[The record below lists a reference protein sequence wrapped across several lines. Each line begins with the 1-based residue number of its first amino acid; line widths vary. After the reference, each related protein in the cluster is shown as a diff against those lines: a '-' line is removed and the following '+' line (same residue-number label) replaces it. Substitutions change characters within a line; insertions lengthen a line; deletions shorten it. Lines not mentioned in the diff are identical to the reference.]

1 MLRHN
6 YSHDAELLD
15 YEVTDYDTKYQKE
28 TGINVSR
35 MRLPE
40 RYDISKF
47 YKRNTR
53 DSYVLRDGEIIKRN
67 KGEYGQ
73 WRNKPEEELIQ
84 FAEDFDW
91 QITYS
96 FPDEIRDNSLPNG
109 GVYGGSN
116 VTYRRLYLILC
127 EHFNDKEY
135 FIDTYFNEVYPDT
148 MKPVVDKEL
157 AKVKKELIEVAE
169 KELEG
174 AVPTKSGKLDRRYK
188 INRVIQTKL
197 NKYERFA
204 QQWEDSVGEDLAQLI
219 KADIINALSTGQI
232 SLKHINSS
240 ETWRRRLK
248 LELDSEHIFYATS
261 RLINS
266 IQLFV
271 KIGGNRKW
279 QTSQGILV

>member
-6 YSHDAELLD
+6 YSKNAELLD
-15 YEVTDYDTKYQKE
+15 YETQDFDTRSLND

-67 KGEYGQ
+67 KGEYGK
-73 WRNKPEEELIQ
+73 WVNKPEEELIQ

-96 FPDEIRDNSLPNG
+96 FPSEIRDNTLANG

-148 MKPVVDKEL
+148 VKLAVDKEL

-219 KADIINALSTGQI
+219 RDDIINALSTGQI

-240 ETWRRRLK
+240 ETWRCRRK

>member
-1 MLRHN
+1 MIKHN

-53 DSYVLRDGEIIKRN
+53 DSYVLRDGEVVKRN

-73 WRNKPEEELIQ
+73 WKNKPEDELIQ

-109 GVYGGSN
+109 DVYGGSN

-148 MKPVVDKEL
+148 VKPDVDKEL

-204 QQWEDSVGEDLAQLI
+204 QQWEDSIGEDLAQLI
-219 KADIINALSTGQI
+219 RDDIINALSTGQI

-240 ETWRRRLK
+240 ETWIRRRK
-248 LELDSEHIFYATS
+248 LELDSKHIFYATS